1 MLTGLKLSTFACK
14 CVFQRPEQREDP
26 MESNFEGLQVQNE
39 IYQQIEL
46 KEYMRTMWLVIM
58 FIPSV
63 MVIKMGEVAHFMY
76 FLLMKAK
83 NQSQFGENI

>member
-1 MLTGLKLSTFACK
+1 
-14 CVFQRPEQREDP
+14 
-26 MESNFEGLQVQNE
+26 
-39 IYQQIEL
+39 
-46 KEYMRTMWLVIM
+46 MRTMWLVIM